1 MRNMLLATM
10 PLGGG
15 AAPAWDPATDN
26 LSLWLRTDSVTG
38 TASTL
43 SWASKA
49 SAGTSGAASALN
61 HSTGYGD
68 TVVQPSTALNGHSS
82 VLWGGAYPLLE
93 GIDGVRALL
102 GAGDST
108 PASYT
113 AAYVMRPLTS
123 NAYTLSGG
131 KVDWGNP
138 GVFASAGGNL
148 THAIMDD
155 GGTCKVGVRHYNDD
169 TATSGGTSPAV
180 WPGGFGAWG
189 LMWVSYTSGGNIRIR
204 INGTDYI
211 DDPIESNQGPT
222 WSDAITHMG
231 TMGGGASVATFE
243 LVELMIFPGQAL
255 AGAALTLRE
264 QGYFKT
270 RYSLGL

>member
-1 MRNMLLATM
+1 
-10 PLGGG
+10 
-15 AAPAWDPATDN
+15 
-26 LSLWLRTDSVTG
+26 
-38 TASTL
+38 
-43 SWASKA
+43 
-49 SAGTSGAASALN
+49 
-61 HSTGYGD
+61 
-68 TVVQPSTALNGHSS
+68 
-82 VLWGGAYPLLE
+82 
-93 GIDGVRALL
+93 VRALL

-148 THAIMDD
+148 THVIMSDA
-155 GGTCKVGVRHYNDD
+155 GTCKVGVHHRNED
-169 TATSGGTSPAV
+169 TATGGGSSPAT

-189 LMWVSYTSGGNIRIR
+189 LMWVSYTSGGNVRVR
-204 INGTDYI
+204 INGTNLT
-211 DDPIESNQGPT
+211 DDTIVTNQGPT

-231 TMGGGASVATFE
+231 TMGGGAFVATFE

-255 AGAALTLRE
+255 SAGQMATRE
-264 QGYFKT
+264 AGYFDP
-270 RYSLGL
+270 RYPSLGL